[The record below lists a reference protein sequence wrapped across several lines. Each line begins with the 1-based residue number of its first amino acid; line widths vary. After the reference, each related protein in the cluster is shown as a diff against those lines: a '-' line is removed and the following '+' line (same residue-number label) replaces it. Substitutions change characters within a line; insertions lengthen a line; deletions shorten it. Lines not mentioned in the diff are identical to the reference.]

1 MAHAEFLRREGGDDL
16 AVEQIKADWRKLD
29 LSPAERAMLEF
40 CEKLTLTP
48 SSMTRQ
54 DTDRLREEGW
64 TDRDILDITQVCAY
78 FNYRDR
84 MADALGVEIDEI
96 TIERARDGAARAAEK
111 ARSQGRSLPDDPW
124 GVRDTGG
131 GSVGKNK

>member
-29 LSPAERAMLEF
+29 LSPSERAMLEF

-54 DTDRLREEGW
+54 DTDRLREE
-64 TDRDILDITQVCAY
+64 D
-78 FNYRDR
+78 
-84 MADALGVEIDEI
+84 
-96 TIERARDGAARAAEK
+96 
-111 ARSQGRSLPDDPW
+111 
-124 GVRDTGG
+124 
-131 GSVGKNK
+131 